1 MSTRA
6 RIQAACTTPPMPHQV
21 KGVRFLNRREGRG
34 IIADEQGLGKTYQV
48 IAYLKLHPEVRPAV
62 VVCPAT
68 LKYNWQREF
77 SRHANLKADVAEGRE
92 PFELAENIWILNYDI
107 LPYWLAWLTARKPVF
122 LAVDEFQKIG
132 NHKAKRT
139 VATVTLGSQCRQAVG
154 LSGTPISNGP
164 VEFFPML
171 HIIAPD
177 LFPAFMPYAF
187 KFCGPR
193 QGFRGHW
200 DFRGASNVEELHE
213 LVSPLMIRRLKAD
226 VLTDLPPVVKTFIP
240 LKVDLKEYNIA
251 RQNFIQWL
259 GERRGK
265 EAVKRARGAE
275 GLVRLGQLRMLAGR
289 AKLPAVVEWLK
300 DWTGGKLVVFGIHKA
315 AVVEY
320 LADQFP
326 GYPVVTGG
334 MSPQQKEDSI
344 AAFQNGD
351 APMIFGNLKAL
362 GVGHT
367 LTAGQAAAH
376 VEFSWVPNDHEQG
389 DARCHRI
396 GSTGRIES
404 FYFVALGTT
413 DEYLMELIETK
424 RDVIGQV
431 VDGLPARVHEMV
443 IEKLLRS

>member
-1 MSTRA
+1 
-6 RIQAACTTPPMPHQV
+6 MPHQV
-21 KGVRFLNRREGRG
+21 KGVRFLNRLGGRG

-48 IAYLKLHPEVRPAV
+48 IAYLKINPEIRPAV
-62 VVCPAT
+62 IVCPAT
-68 LKYNWQREF
+68 LKYNWRRELQK
-77 SRHANLKADVAEGRE
+77 HANLDSDVAEGRE
-92 PFELAENIWILNYDI
+92 PFELSGSIWILNYDI
-107 LPYWLAWLTARKPVF
+107 LPYWLAWLIAHKPSF
-122 LAVDEFQKIG
+122 LGIDEFQKCG

-139 VATVTLGSQCRQAVG
+139 VAAMTLAAQCQQVVG

-171 HIIAPD
+171 QMVAPTI
-177 LFPAFMPYAF
+177 FPAFFPYAF
-187 KFCGPR
+187 KFCAPR

-200 DFRGASNVEELHE
+200 DFRGASNMEELHE
-213 LVSPLMIRRLKAD
+213 MVSPLMIRRLKKD
-226 VLTDLPPVVKTFIP
+226 VLVDLPPVLKTFIP
-240 LKVDLKEYNIA
+240 LKVNLKEYNIA
-251 RQNFIQWL
+251 KQDFIQWL

-265 EAVKRARGAE
+265 DAVKRARGAE
-275 GLVRLGQLRMLAGR
+275 GLVRLGQLRMLAGQ
-289 AKLPAVVEWLK
+289 AKLPAVIEWLK
-300 DWTGGKLVVFGIHKA
+300 DWSGGKLVVFGIHKE
-315 AVVEY
+315 AVVHY

-326 GYPVVTGG
+326 GCPVITGG
-334 MSPQQKEDSI
+334 MSPQQKEDAI
-344 AAFQNGD
+344 NAFQNGN

-431 VDGLPARVHEMV
+431 VDGLPARIHEMV

>member
-6 RIQAACTTPPMPHQV
+6 RIQAACATPPMPHQV
-21 KGVRFLNRREGRG
+21 KGVRFLNRRDGRG

-62 VVCPAT
+62 IVCPAT
-68 LKYNWQREF
+68 LKYTWRRELQK
-77 SRHANLKADVAEGRE
+77 HANLDSDVAEGRE
-92 PFELAENIWILNYDI
+92 PFGLSGSIWILNYDI
-107 LPYWLAWLTARKPVF
+107 LPYWLAWLVARNPSF
-122 LAVDEFQKIG
+122 LCVDEFQKIG

-213 LVSPLMIRRLKAD
+213 LVSPLMIRRMKAD
-226 VLTDLPPVVKTFIP
+226 VLTDLPPVAKSFIP

-251 RQNFIQWL
+251 KQHFIHWL
-259 GERRGK
+259 GERRGLA
-265 EAVKRARGAE
+265 AVKRARGAE
-275 GLVRLGQLRMLAGR
+275 GLVRLGQLRMLAGK
-289 AKLPAVVEWLK
+289 AKVPAVAEWLK
-300 DWTGGKLVVFGIHKA
+300 DWSGGKLVVFGIHKA
-315 AVVEY
+315 VIGPLVD
-320 LADQFP
+320 LFP
-326 GYPVVTGG
+326 GSPVVVGG
-334 MSPQQKEDSI
+334 MSPQHKEEAI
-344 AAFQNGD
+344 NAFQNGN
-351 APMIFGNLKAL
+351 ATRIFGNLKAL

-431 VDGLPARVHEMV
+431 VDGLPARVVDMV